1 MQLVYNVIILKLAG
15 HRVHVGATG
24 LRQHAGGGIDEQL
37 RELHVREVD
46 VGVVDARKHSCGFA
60 NAFPELRRVFVSG
73 EFVASVALSCQILR
87 AVLKPIKYAC
97 CAEEET
103 VQYSVIQIT
112 EFEKS
117 HANHPCICAIIISHR
132 DTYRRCIP
140 NEEENCGLKNVEIT
154 GQDRVDQ

>member
-1 MQLVYNVIILKLAG
+1 MQLVYDVIILKLAG

-24 LRQHAGGGIDEQL
+24 LRQHAGSGIDEQL
-37 RELHVREVD
+37 RELYVREVD
-46 VGVVDARKHSCGFA
+46 VGIVDARKYSCGFA

-73 EFVASVALSCQILR
+73 EFVALSCQILR

-103 VQYSVIQIT
+103 VQCSVIQIT

-117 HANHPCICAIIISHR
+117 HANHPCIRTIIISHR

-140 NEEENCGLKNVEIT
+140 NGMHSMRKKIVASKM
-154 GQDRVDQ
+154 